1 MKKNNLLRLTA
12 SVALALGSLST
23 VTFAGNDT
31 SASLKGLVNV
41 DDAKVSIEY
50 EPTGLT
56 KTRDLG
62 DGNNFSFSFL
72 PVGGP
77 YTITVTADGYEPV
90 KLENIYLALYEKNNM
105 NFELKS
111 VGSGDE
117 KIVIYG
123 NKGTA
128 GQNFGTGSTLYR
140 DDMDAIPSVN
150 RSVADLARM
159 DPRINLNAAS
169 TNIEISAMGVNNRF
183 NDFQIDGVSFNDPFG
198 LNASGF
204 ATARNPISMD
214 FVDQIAVDLTPYD
227 VSRSGATGAT
237 ISVVTKS
244 GTNEYNGSVYYSKRT
259 EDDFGDLPNGDKFP
273 PFNETISNFTFSG
286 PIIEDKLFFFI
297 GYEEFERSAPFTYGP
312 AGSGALNESDAP
324 AADFQRIADIAQN
337 VYGFDPGG
345 YEKLSFPETATEY
358 VIKLNYNITDDHRLE
373 LNHSNKE
380 ELNWNNFGLNRFESE
395 AYVKPPI
402 TERTSINYFGD
413 ITDKLTINATYTNYT
428 FTEDAE
434 SIGGLFPDVTVTTD
448 SGARIALGGER
459 YRGANFIDVSYDT
472 YSLKANYIMDDHVLT
487 AGFEYEEG
495 NVQNQFLARYNGEVR
510 FDSIDDFETGQWS
523 YLRFQVP
530 TSGLND
536 LDSITANFDV
546 EKFSYYIQ
554 DAWTVSDKLSVQYG
568 IRIDSLKTPTAPV
581 ENSAFVA
588 RYGFS
593 NAQKFDY
600 SVAQPRASFEYDMSE
615 AFGSDM
621 FNSVTLRGGYGL
633 FMGRFPNVWLGNA
646 YSRPG
651 PLSDYPRFYNTDPTI
666 GPMPANPE
674 FFWLTSA
681 DSSYTIA
688 PAGSSSSSQYV
699 DPDFEAPSTWRG
711 NIALDLVLTDGTEL
725 TFEYNKDSVNKGIAV
740 SDPGLERTGALAD
753 GRGTYRTSGSLALT
767 NTDKGGADVFT
778 FTVRRDFFEKVS
790 LYAAYTNTDS
800 QDVWNLTSSQAGS
813 NYGYQHRFD
822 ALTPDQTRSQYS
834 VEHKFILSLDY
845 VDQFFGDNDT
855 RISYVMTRQS
865 GEPYSITYDNG
876 RNSVTGAR
884 GFYGGYDLAYIP
896 TGADDANVVFET
908 PQAAA
913 DVLAYIAS
921 TPGLSQYQGTY
932 APRNAFTQP
941 WQMRSDIRITQEI
954 RFPEYWDMIGENRAI
969 ITLDIMNIG
978 GRSVDLISRNTS
990 RSIRTDGVDAQGRV
1004 IITGVDVDDN
1014 FFTSASQGQ
1023 SSWGVR
1029 LGFKYDF

>member
-1 MKKNNLLRLTA
+1 MKKSNLLRLSA
-12 SVALALGSLST
+12 AVALAIGSLST

-56 KTRDLG
+56 KTRELG
-62 DGNNFSFSFL
+62 EGNNFSFSFL

-105 NFELKS
+105 NFELKL
-111 VGSGDE
+111 VGASDE
-117 KIVIYG
+117 KLVIFG
-123 NKGTA
+123 SKSGA

-159 DPRINLNAAS
+159 DPRININAAS

-204 ATARNPISMD
+204 ATARSPISMD
-214 FVDQIAVDLTPYD
+214 FVEQIAVDLTPYD

-244 GTNEYNGSVYYSKRT
+244 GTNEIDGSVYYSKRT
-259 EDDFGDLPNGDKFP
+259 ENDFGDLPNGDPFP
-273 PFNETISNFTFSG
+273 PFNEKVKNFTLSG
-286 PIIEDKLFFFI
+286 PIIEDKLFFFF
-297 GYEEFERSAPFTYGP
+297 GYEDFERTAPFTYGP

-324 AADFQRIADIAQN
+324 AADFERIANIARN

-345 YEKLSFPETATEY
+345 YEKLSFPETSSEY
-358 VIKLNYNITDDHRLE
+358 VLKLNYNISDDHRLE

-380 ELNWNNFGLNRFESE
+380 ELNWNNFGRNRFESE
-395 AYVKPPI
+395 AYTKPPI
-402 TERTSINYFGD
+402 TKRTSLNYFGD
-413 ITDKLTINATYTNYT
+413 ITDKLTINATYTKYT

-434 SIGGLFPDVTVTTD
+434 SNGGLFPDVTVTTA

-472 YSLKANYIMDDHVLT
+472 YSFKANYDMGEHLLT
-487 AGFEYEEG
+487 TGLEYEKG

-510 FDSIDDFETGQWS
+510 FNSIDDFETGQWS

-530 TSGLND
+530 TAGLNN

-546 EKFSYYIQ
+546 KKLSYYLQ
-554 DAWTVSDKLSVQYG
+554 DAWTVNDKLNVQFG
-568 IRIDSLKTPTAPV
+568 LRVDSLKTPTAPV

-588 RYGFS
+588 EYGFS
-593 NAQKFDY
+593 NSQKFDY
-600 SVAQPRASFEYDMSE
+600 SVAQPRASFEYDMTDD
-615 AFGSDM
+615 FNSDM
-621 FNSVTLRGGYGL
+621 FTSLSLRGGYGL

-651 PLSDYPRFYNTDPTI
+651 PLSDYPRFYNTDATI

-688 PAGSSSSSQYV
+688 PAGSNSSSQYV
-699 DPDFEAPSTWRG
+699 DPNFEAPSTWRG
-711 NIALDLVLTDGTEL
+711 NLALDMVLTDGTEITL
-725 TFEYNKDSVNKGIAV
+725 EYNKDSVNKGIAV

-767 NTDKGGADVFT
+767 NTDQGGAESFT
-778 FTVRRDFFEKVS
+778 FTVRRNFFDS
-790 LYAAYTNTDS
+790 LNLYAAYTNTDS
-800 QDVWNLTSSQAGS
+800 RDVWNLTSSQAGS

-822 ALTPDQTRSQYS
+822 ALTPQETRSQYS

-845 VDQFFGDNDT
+845 VKQFFGDNDT

-876 RNSVTGAR
+876 RNSITGAR

-896 TGADDANVVFET
+896 TGADDPNVVFET
-908 PQAAA
+908 AQAAT
-913 DVLAYIAS
+913 DVLAYIAN
-921 TPGLSQYQGTY
+921 TPGLSQFQGTY

-954 RFPEYWDMIGENRAI
+954 RFPEYWDMIGENKAI
-969 ITLDIMNIG
+969 ITLDITNIG
-978 GRSVDLISRNTS
+978 GRSVDLISRNTT
-990 RSIRTDGVDAQGRV
+990 RAILTDGTDAQGRA
-1004 IITGVDVDDN
+1004 IITGVDSNDN